1 MFGRMTRTLIALLA
15 ATVTTTAAP
24 TVAAKIRV
32 APFAAPC
39 AAAAGGKWIWVSEYG
54 QPYLLKI
61 DPKSNKVASRTGIGT
76 GSCGL
81 GYGAGSMWIE
91 DTSTSTVSR
100 VSVTTGKRLKAIQVG
115 ITPYDTT
122 FAYGSAWTT
131 AYAQGELERIDPA
144 RNRVVNRWKLP
155 QATGVV
161 GAFDSV
167 WATGTE
173 GLIRVD
179 PVSRKVLARIP
190 LPTGAS
196 WTAASADAVW
206 VTTPTGLA
214 RVDPQTNTVVTT
226 IALPGAPYLGDPDV
240 VSGQVW
246 VPQIRKNSIA
256 VVDPSSNTVAR
267 TIKAGTGPF
276 VVTTIRGEAWVPSW
290 KGRDIWR
297 YRP

>member
-1 MFGRMTRTLIALLA
+1 MFECVTRMLIALLA
-15 ATVTTTAAP
+15 ATVTTSAAP
-24 TVAAKIRV
+24 GVVAKIRV

-61 DPKSNKVASRTGIGT
+61 DPKTNKVVSRTGIGT

-115 ITPYDTT
+115 ITPYDAM

-131 AYAQGELERIDPA
+131 AHGQGELERIDPA
-144 RNRVVNRWKLP
+144 KDQVVNRWRLP
-155 QATGVV
+155 QATGAVA
-161 GAFDSV
+161 AFGSV

-173 GLIRVD
+173 GVIRVD
-179 PVSRKVLARIP
+179 PASHKVLARIAIQG
-190 LPTGAS
+190 GAG
-196 WTAASADAVW
+196 WTAASPDAVW
-206 VTTPTGLA
+206 VTTPTGVA
-214 RVDPQTNTVVTT
+214 RIDPQSNTVVTT
-226 IALPGAPYLGDPDV
+226 VALPGAPYLGDPDV
-240 VSGQVW
+240 VDGRVW
-246 VPQIRKNSIA
+246 VPQIRVNSLA
-256 VVDPSSNTVAR
+256 VVDPASNAVVQTV
-267 TIKAGTGPF
+267 KAGIGPF

-297 YRP
+297 FR